1 MITTRDFFIDFL
13 RGFAMV
19 AMILIHTSYYFI
31 GDKTASF
38 LWNYA
43 QFAVP
48 LFIFCSS
55 YLFVQKEDFNGKNW
69 NDLGEFYKKYIP
81 KRLLRLLIPYYVFI
95 PFFFIVLSLVEPS
108 KLTLSYILQSLLLI
122 GGIDI
127 NWLVLLFVQLTL
139 LFPLYQFLHQ
149 NYKEKSFL
157 LPIFLLFFILF
168 TFYQD
173 IVLSYKWVMWIGWSF
188 FFFVAK
194 AILKFREDSKTQLKY
209 FALLLIPW
217 SILHWGLSPTLLI
230 THKYPPDTYFLFY
243 GILWIIGL
251 TLVYKYA
258 SIPQFLE
265 KSITYLSVNS
275 YQLYFIHYCVL
286 IFLASYKHSFT
297 WYTFFLVV
305 TGISVVIQLGIQKGQ
320 EAIRRKKE

>member
-1 MITTRDFFIDFL
+1 MVQRNFLIDFL
-13 RGFAMV
+13 RGFAML

-31 GDKTASF
+31 GDRTASF

-48 LFIFCSS
+48 IFVFCSAF
-55 YLFVQKEDFNGKNW
+55 LFVQKEDFTNTSWK
-69 NDLGEFYKKYIP
+69 DLIQFYKKYIP
-81 KRLLRLLIPYYVFI
+81 KRLLRLLIPYYTFI
-95 PFFFIVLSLVEPS
+95 PFFFLVLFFVEPG
-108 KLTLSYILQSLLLI
+108 KLTISYILQSLLLV

-173 IVLSYKWVMWIGWSF
+173 IAVSYKWVMWIGWSF

-194 AILKFREDSKTQLKY
+194 AILKFRDDNKMQLKY
-209 FALLLIPW
+209 FTLLLIPW

-251 TLVYKYA
+251 TLLYKYVSLPS
-258 SIPQFLE
+258 SIE
-265 KSITYLSVNS
+265 KGITYLSVNS

-286 IFLASYKHSFT
+286 IFLASYKHYFS
-297 WYTFFLVV
+297 WYTFFLTV
-305 TGISVVIQLGIQKGQ
+305 TGISILIQLGIHKGQ
-320 EAIRRKKE
+320 ILLRGKKD